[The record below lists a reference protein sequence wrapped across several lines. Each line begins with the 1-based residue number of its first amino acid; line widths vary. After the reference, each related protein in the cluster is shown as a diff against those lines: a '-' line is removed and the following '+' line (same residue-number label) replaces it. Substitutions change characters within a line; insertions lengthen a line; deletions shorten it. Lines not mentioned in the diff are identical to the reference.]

1 MPLEG
6 QAGDAWIPTPPAT
19 QAEKGNRSDSHTLL
33 TLAWWQPWVLG
44 VSGPAG
50 QTELTVVAWG
60 ASGRRRGDKK
70 PKRPLAT
77 RPCLGALTHPLTG
90 VRVKSQTVFSRGLTA
105 ESAGELVERHTRCFC
120 HTGLEKTRGNH
131 TSKTKSPRG
140 SSWARE
146 QTTETPSTEATPP
159 NHRGCFNARPLDR
172 LAGPRSGTHGGV
184 LRGAFPHP
192 PTTPNRQANP
202 PRTSTQRGKPGT
214 HTLPRLAGLDPVPT
228 VGRGRAWLAPPK
240 STGINSLLIT
250 S

>member
-1 MPLEG
+1 MHGFQLPRLHRPNRG
-6 QAGDAWIPTPPAT
+6 TGATHTP
-19 QAEKGNRSDSHTLL
+19 LL

-50 QTELTVVAWG
+50 QTEMTVVAWG

-90 VRVKSQTVFSRGLTA
+90 VRVKSQTVFSRGFTA

-120 HTGLEKTRGNH
+120 HTGLEKTRGKP

-146 QTTETPSTEATPP
+146 QTTETPSTEATPA
-159 NHRGCFNARPLDR
+159 NHRGCFNARPPPRNPQHMSFRTPFLSFLSAAKNLSR
-172 LAGPRSGTHGGV
+172 VTQQHPKCHPRPRSGTHGRV
-184 LRGAFPHP
+184 L
-192 PTTPNRQANP
+192 
-202 PRTSTQRGKPGT
+202 
-214 HTLPRLAGLDPVPT
+214 
-228 VGRGRAWLAPPK
+228 GRACP
-240 STGINSLLIT
+240 
-250 S
+250 